1 MKGAG
6 WGKGRYR
13 KSNAKSFISTAQ
25 KKKHQTMLKHNLTA
39 NFGPRKIT

>member
-6 WGKGRYR
+6 WGKRRYR
-13 KSNAKSFISTAQ
+13 TSNAESFISTVQ
-25 KKKHQTMLKHNLTA
+25 KKEHQTMLKHNPTA